1 MAGPSGMADGETKT
15 PQQAIETA
23 FLSLNRVIESE
34 TDCTVASMD
43 VLERINW
50 NATNKYSRLADA
62 CQGLNT
68 DRDYLS
74 QLSKFF
80 LYGWGF
86 WRPSFL
92 LFDF

>member
-1 MAGPSGMADGETKT
+1 MVGPGGILSADGETKS

-23 FLSLNRVIESE
+23 FLSLSRVIESE

-68 DRDYLS
+68 DREYLS
-74 QLSKFF
+74 QLSEYQMKSCIIF
-80 LYGWGF
+80 
-86 WRPSFL
+86 PI
-92 LFDF
+92 